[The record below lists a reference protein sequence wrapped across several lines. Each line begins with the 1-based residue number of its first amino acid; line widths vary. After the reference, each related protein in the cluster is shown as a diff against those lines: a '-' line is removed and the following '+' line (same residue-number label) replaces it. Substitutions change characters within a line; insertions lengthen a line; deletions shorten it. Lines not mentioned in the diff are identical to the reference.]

1 MTPTTVPSAARR
13 PSRRGLLT
21 VGVVLAVGGAGAAV
35 LSAGSAPTTHE
46 PASAIATSTPSPP
59 LTSSVITSPTSE
71 AALPAYPQ
79 PAPPPAAVLEPPPE
93 ALPPGPDALPALTPA
108 QATDPEAVAAR
119 FLVTYATFDANED
132 PAAHHARLAEFT
144 TAALADELRRN
155 SSASA
160 ALDDLRA
167 RNVEFAGEV
176 VEISVSER
184 SQSRTTV
191 AAVVEH
197 TTAVGGVVDP
207 EFRLVPYTVTLVA
220 SERGWT
226 VAGFSQ

>member
-13 PSRRGLLT
+13 PSRRGLLA

-35 LSAGSAPTTHE
+35 FSAGSAPTTHE
-46 PASAIATSTPSPP
+46 PASVVATSTPSPA
-59 LTSSVITSPTSE
+59 LTSSVTTSPTSE

-79 PAPPPAAVLEPPPE
+79 PAPRPAALEPPPE
-93 ALPPGPDALPALTPA
+93 ALPPGPEALPALTPA
-108 QATDPEAVAAR
+108 QATDPEALATR
-119 FLVTYATFDANED
+119 FLITYATFDANED
-132 PAAHHARLAEFT
+132 PAAHHARLAGFT
-144 TAALADELRRN
+144 APALADELRRN

-160 ALDDLRA
+160 ALDELRA

-184 SQSRTTV
+184 SPSRTTV

-197 TTAVGGVVDP
+197 TSAVDGVVDP